1 MKKTKI
7 IATIGPASEDKDV
20 LKSMINNGLNIIR
33 INMSHAFY
41 EEVDERIKMVRE
53 LNKELNTYTGIL
65 VDTKGPEIRTGTF
78 IDGAVTLNKDDVIE
92 LINEDIVCDNTKV
105 CIKYPNLYNDL
116 KVGNTVLLNNGLV
129 KLTVITNTN
138 NKIMCRVENTGVI
151 KNKRS
156 VNLPGVKFS
165 TPFISDKDREDIIY
179 AIKSDADF
187 LALSFVSSKEDV
199 LEVREILKSHN
210 NTHMQI
216 ISKIENQYAVNNID
230 EIIEVSDG
238 IMVAR
243 GDLGVEYD
251 MEKLP
256 SLQKELVYKSHVAGK
271 TCIVATEMLA
281 SMENSLRPT
290 RAEVSDVANAVFD
303 GTDAVMLS
311 GETAQGIYPV
321 ETVEIMSK
329 VAVDAEANLN
339 LYNLFNK
346 QDGKDNKD
354 VTESIAYAVLEVSN
368 ILNAKAIVATTMS
381 GYTAKKISE
390 YRPIAPII
398 ALTPDVNT
406 ARSLVLNYGVYPVVS
421 EELADIDEVIKES
434 VKISKEKLELIEDDK
449 IIVVGGFPL
458 STQNKTNFMK
468 IEEIK

>member
-1 MKKTKI
+1 
-7 IATIGPASEDKDV
+7 
-20 LKSMINNGLNIIR
+20 
-33 INMSHAFY
+33 
-41 EEVDERIKMVRE
+41 
-53 LNKELNTYTGIL
+53 
-65 VDTKGPEIRTGTF
+65 
-78 IDGAVTLNKDDVIE
+78 
-92 LINEDIVCDNTKV
+92 
-105 CIKYPNLYNDL
+105 
-116 KVGNTVLLNNGLV
+116 LV
-129 KLTVITNTN
+129 KLTVTSNEN
-138 NKIMCRVENTGVI
+138 HKIICRVENSGII

-156 VNLPGVKFS
+156 VNLPGIKFS
-165 TPFISDKDREDIIY
+165 TPFISDKDREDINY
-179 AIKSDADF
+179 AIEADADF
-187 LALSFVSSKEDV
+187 IALSFVSTKEDV
-199 LEVREILKSHN
+199 LEVRKILESHN

-368 ILNAKAIVATTMS
+368 ILNTKAIVATTMS